1 MTAEIQ
7 ELPAIHMSVQ
17 TADLNIIGF
26 SCEEKIT
33 LSCGLMNIG
42 RGNCSVTIKPFVNLV
57 PKDRG
62 SLEIEISRPYMRAN
76 IDLGLDSFTK
86 TKELLLKT
94 SIRPATLVILLDRS
108 LKVNLKGDLLIK
120 TETYRKINDIS
131 WILPIR

>member
-7 ELPAIHMSVQ
+7 ELLAIHMSVQ
-17 TADLNIIGF
+17 TAELNIIGF
-26 SCEEKIT
+26 SCEETLT

-42 RGNCSVTIKPFVNLV
+42 RGICSVTIKPSISLV
-57 PKDRG
+57 PKHRG
-62 SLEIEISRPYMRAN
+62 SLDIEISRPYMRAN
-76 IDLGLDSFTK
+76 IGLGLDSFTK
-86 TKELLLKT
+86 TKELLLRT

-131 WILPIR
+131 WILPLR

>member
-1 MTAEIQ
+1 MTTEIQ

-17 TADLNIIGF
+17 TADLNVIGF

-42 RGNCSVTIKPFVNLV
+42 RGICSVTISPSISLV
-57 PKDRG
+57 QKERG

-76 IDLGLDSFTK
+76 IDLGPESFAK
-86 TKELLLKT
+86 TKELLLRT
-94 SIRPATLVILLDRS
+94 SARPATLVILLDKS

-120 TETYRKINDIS
+120 KETNRTIKDIS
-131 WILPIR
+131 WILPLK